1 MPRRPMRA
9 MPATGSGS
17 PRDVTVVPDDEP
29 IDATRGVAVPV
40 LVRGGAQILD
50 RLAVIVGAPGS
61 GRAWITPI
69 TARRLSNGASNAS
82 VRGRARGLAD
92 MGLLAICNF
101 QRSRARRSPPSTALR
116 RVRTACRRSQ
126 QLFALPPAAVAPT
139 SPDQSWWIV
148 PIRRGAEARRVCVDA
163 EHARD
168 RQVAPRTVTSS
179 TT

>member
-40 LVRGGAQILD
+40 LVRGGAQVLD

-61 GRAWITPI
+61 ERAWITPI

-116 RVRTACRRSQ
+116 RVRTACRPHSSCSRCPRQQSLQPLQINRGGSSRSEG
-126 QLFALPPAAVAPT
+126 ALR
-139 SPDQSWWIV
+139 Q
-148 PIRRGAEARRVCVDA
+148 GACV
-163 EHARD
+163 
-168 RQVAPRTVTSS
+168 S
-179 TT
+179 TLNTPETGK